1 MPIKIHNKDY
11 TTVSE
16 RIDSFRKENGANF
29 SLESEIVSNGDV
41 VLMKA
46 YIKDGEGKTIA
57 TGHAE
62 EVRGSTNINRTSAL
76 ENCETS
82 AWGRALAALGYG
94 GEQVVSANEV
104 SDAIVNQAKQDVADW
119 FIKMNTCIRDNMESI
134 NAIKDCIGGNALY
147 EAGEVWF
154 ELSEEDQKTL
164 FVAPSKG
171 GIFTTEER
179 DIIKNKL
186 REAYYGGEK

>member
-29 SLESEIVSNGDV
+29 SLESEIISNGDV

-46 YIKDGEGKTIA
+46 YIKDVDGKTIA

-94 GEQVVSANEV
+94 GEQVASANEV

-134 NAIKDCIGGNALY
+134 TAIKDCIVGNALY
-147 EAGEVWF
+147 EAGQAWF

>member
-1 MPIKIHNKDY
+1 MPVKIHNKEY

-16 RIDSFRKENGANF
+16 RIDSFRKENGKEF

-46 YIKDGEGKTIA
+46 YIRDTDGKTIA

-94 GEQVVSANEV
+94 GEQVASANEV
-104 SDAIVNQAKQDVADW
+104 SDAIVNQAKQEVADW
-119 FIKMNTCIRDNMESI
+119 FIKMNTCIKENLHTI
-134 NAIKDCIGGNALY
+134 ILIKDSICSDQFY
-147 EAGEVWF
+147 EAGQAWF
-154 ELSEEDQKTL
+154 ELSQDDQKAL